1 MFRARHPVNF
11 STSQKMPRPPR
22 NLNPVPTWRSSD
34 NAIRKKTR
42 NMTRL
47 KRCARQAKW
56 GWRSPKCCSC
66 HESWNASS
74 ENVALATQNDFRL
87 LTRYETCC
95 NVTKCLACHAKRSYV
110 TSETSKSDRC
120 CRTRHRDGH
129 TAPHAKRLRTV
140 ADVNATSSEH
150 TFHARVK
157 REPLLRIR
165 EKTCYLRP
173 WQALQLLRFLIRP
186 VAGPLSQPDQGR
198 RPYGP
203 QPSGSR
209 PWQKRGGEC
218 WGEREG

>member
-1 MFRARHPVNF
+1 MSRLPHKTTFGFWHVMKHVVM
-11 STSQKMPRPPR
+11 SQSALPATR
-22 NLNPVPTWRSSD
+22 NEATWRLKPPKVTTAAELAIGT
-34 NAIRKKTR
+34 AIRPSR
-42 NMTRL
+42 
-47 KRCARQAKW
+47 
-56 GWRSPKCCSC
+56 
-66 HESWNASS
+66 E
-74 ENVALATQNDFRL
+74 
-87 LTRYETCC
+87 
-95 NVTKCLACHAKRSYV
+95 
-110 TSETSKSDRC
+110 
-120 CRTRHRDGH
+120 
-129 TAPHAKRLRTV
+129 RLRTV